1 MKVFVSPIWLGHPV
15 SYQVWLLKSPEQGC
29 MEEAV
34 DCDCDDKTN
43 NGEAHDDVVKPF
55 KLV

>member
-1 MKVFVSPIWLGHPV
+1 
-15 SYQVWLLKSPEQGC
+15 

-43 NGEAHDDVVKPF
+43 NGEAHDDVVEPFKLIRCSKPF
-55 KLV
+55 KCKDEDTTNT